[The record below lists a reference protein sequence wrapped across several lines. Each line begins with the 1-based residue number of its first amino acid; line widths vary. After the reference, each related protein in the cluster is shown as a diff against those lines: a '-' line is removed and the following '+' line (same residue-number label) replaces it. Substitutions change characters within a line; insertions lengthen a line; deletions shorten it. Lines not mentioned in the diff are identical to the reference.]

1 MGDERGSLAVWTALV
16 MPAFILCVGLGVDL
30 SGHAAAEQEARAVAQ
45 EAARAGGQYLL
56 VAGGRARPDVVRAER
71 AAIGYVAATSLTGNA
86 SAQADG
92 RITVI
97 VTGRHPTQFLSM
109 IGINTLPL
117 SATGTAQVVSVIAG
131 NEE

>member
-1 MGDERGSLAVWTALV
+1 MTDERGSLAVWTALV

-56 VAGGRARPDVVRAER
+56 VDQGRVRPDTARAER
-71 AAIGYVAATSLTGNA
+71 AANGYVAATSLTSTA
-86 SAQADG
+86 SAGTDG
-92 RITVI
+92 RITVT
-97 VTGRHPTQFLSM
+97 VSGRHPTQFLSM
-109 IGINTLPL
+109 IGINTLPVT
-117 SATGTAQVVSVIAG
+117 ATGTARVVSVIAG

>member
-1 MGDERGSLAVWTALV
+1 MHNERGSLAVWTALV
-16 MPAFILCVGLGVDL
+16 VPAFILCVGLGVDL

-56 VAGGRARPDVVRAER
+56 IVEGRARPDVVRAER
-71 AAIGYVAATSLTGNA
+71 AADAYVAATSLMSSA
-86 SAQADG
+86 SASADG
-92 RITVI
+92 RISVS
-97 VTGRHPTQFLSM
+97 VTGSHPTQFLSM

>member
-1 MGDERGSLAVWTALV
+1 

-56 VAGGRARPDVVRAER
+56 VVDGRARPDIVRAER
-71 AAIGYVAATSLTGNA
+71 AAADYVAATALTGLA
-86 SAQADG
+86 SARTDG
-92 RITVI
+92 RITVD
-97 VTGRHPTQFLSM
+97 VTGLYPTRFLSM

-117 SATGTAQVVSVIAG
+117 SATGTARIVSVIAG